1 MKRIIKGLV
10 LTLLFAGLLNL
21 TVFAPSVFA
30 VENLPTV
37 WVKVYRIQQVD
48 TIENILLLE
57 DGADWRY
64 VITVSDGE
72 NLITQDFKCTSNNDD
87 IVVDRVDSFTDLK
100 AEDVSVVIILYED
113 DLLSAETA
121 DISGS
126 GTSFNCIYN
135 LASNELT
142 GDETVIEGKYYKTSG
157 DYDGSLETDENDANL
172 WFAIYDNYDSPV
184 AKAGE
189 DQSSYTGE
197 KVNFDGSLST
207 ASGGS
212 SIVKFEWDFE
222 NDGII
227 DAEGEKTSYTYSQK
241 GVQTCRL
248 IVTDSIGVLSED
260 TCLVN
265 VLNRGPIAE
274 FTLSPLEPTIRD
286 EVYLVDTSTDPD
298 GTITSWFWD
307 FGDGTNSTH
316 QSPSY
321 TFNQKGEWQITLTV
335 TDDDGAENSTTH
347 TVVVINLPP
356 EASFECTPNP
366 RTDSDVQFTDK
377 SIDPENMSLS
387 WLWDFGD
394 GYTSELQN
402 PTHKFKNEGNYDVI
416 LTVKDEEDA
425 TDTLSMRVSV
435 TKPSPSETPVSIP
448 LWMIGV
454 VVIVISIIGILGILL
469 WNRYRRNFSQSF
481 P

>member
-1 MKRIIKGLV
+1 MKKILKGLV
-10 LTLLFAGLLNL
+10 ITLLFAGLLNL
-21 TVFAPSVFA
+21 IVFTPSVSA

-37 WVKVYRIQQVD
+37 WVKIYRIQQVD

-64 VITVSDGE
+64 EITVSDGE

-87 IVVDRVDSFTDLK
+87 IVVDRVDSFTDLT
-100 AEDVSVVIILYED
+100 AEDVSVVISLYED
-113 DLLSAETA
+113 DLLDAETA

-135 LASNELT
+135 IASNELS
-142 GDETVIEGKYYKTSG
+142 GDETVIEGEYHKTSG

-172 WFAIYDNYDSPV
+172 WFAIYDNYDAPV

-189 DQSSYTGE
+189 DQTAYTAE

-207 ASGGS
+207 ASNGS

-227 DAEGEKTSYTYSQK
+227 DAEDEKTSYTYSQK
-241 GVQTCRL
+241 GAQTCRL

-260 TCLVN
+260 TCIVN

-274 FTLSPLEPTIRD
+274 FTFSPLEPTIRD
-286 EVYLVDTSTDPD
+286 EMHLVDTSTDPD
-298 GTITSWFWD
+298 GTITSWFWY
-307 FGDGTNSTH
+307 FGDGTTSTLE
-316 QSPSY
+316 SPTK
-321 TFNQKGEWQITLTV
+321 TFNEKGEWLITLTV
-335 TDDDGAENSTTH
+335 TDSDGAENSTTH
-347 TVVVINLPP
+347 TVVVVNLPP
-356 EASFECTPNP
+356 EASFECTPDP

-402 PTHKFKNEGNYDVI
+402 PMHKFTDEGNYDVI
-416 LTVKDEEDA
+416 LTVKDDENA
-425 TDTLSMRVSV
+425 TDTFSMSLSV
-435 TKPSPSETPVSIP
+435 TEPPPPETDDSIP
-448 LWMIGV
+448 LWIIGV
-454 VVIVISIIGILGILL
+454 VVIVVSAIGILSVLL
-469 WNRYRRNFSQSF
+469 WNRHRERNVEFY